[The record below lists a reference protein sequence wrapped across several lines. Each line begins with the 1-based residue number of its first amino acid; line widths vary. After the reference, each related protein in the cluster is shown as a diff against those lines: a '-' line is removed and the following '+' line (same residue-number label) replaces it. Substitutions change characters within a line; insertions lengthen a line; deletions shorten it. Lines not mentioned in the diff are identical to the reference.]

1 MVTDRGMANEA
12 VAVSDEDA
20 TCVTLPLSLGE

>member
-1 MVTDRGMANEA
+1 MMTGRGTAIEA

-20 TCVTLPLSLGE
+20 TCVRLPLLLRE